1 MPDNRAEMYRNQS
14 LKRVSP
20 ILYAV
25 CSYSDEINVIIWVC
39 NLIIN
44 LFILFNYSYRNEY
57 LVIPPPVIQD
67 PLEWAYESLR
77 LKGPDISVIEIVD
90 PAVIAKQIK
99 LKYPSMAIIIDYLA
113 VFNAFLA
120 ILAFAMQQVKIY
132 GMRPVEKKKNSSG
145 ETWTKGT
152 LASFIPYFPEP
163 A

>member
-1 MPDNRAEMYRNQS
+1 M
-14 LKRVSP
+14 KRVSP
-20 ILYAV
+20 ILYTV

-57 LVIPPPVIQD
+57 LIIPPPVILD
-67 PLEWAYESLR
+67 PLEWAYESFG
-77 LKGPDISVIEIVD
+77 LKQPDISVIEVED

-99 LKYPSMAIIIDYLA
+99 LKYPSMSIIIDYLA

-132 GMRPVEKKKNSSG
+132 GMSPLEKKRN
-145 ETWTKGT
+145 
-152 LASFIPYFPEP
+152 
-163 A
+163 